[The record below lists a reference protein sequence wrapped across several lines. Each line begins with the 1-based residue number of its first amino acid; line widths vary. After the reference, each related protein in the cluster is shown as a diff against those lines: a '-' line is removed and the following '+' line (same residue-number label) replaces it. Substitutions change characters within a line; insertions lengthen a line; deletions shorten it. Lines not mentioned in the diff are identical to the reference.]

1 MKKQITLCTA
11 SGEEHGLLG
20 LLPNAV
26 PFDDFKAM
34 TPEHKAECQ
43 KKLKRDKELIKGRY
57 INRRGANERLEKP
70 YCAGAGEPIQ
80 LWKLIP
86 EHTYDLP
93 RGMID
98 EVNDSR
104 MPVRADLVSVDGRD
118 VNRDGTPTKKDSFDI
133 IHEIVPCS
141 F

>member
-1 MKKQITLCTA
+1 MKPIIKKCTA
-11 SGEEHGLLG
+11 NGEEHGLIG

-26 PFDDFKAM
+26 PFDDFKHM
-34 TPEHKAECQ
+34 TPEHKSECQ
-43 KKLKRDKELIKGRY
+43 KKLKRDKELIRGRY
-57 INRRGANERLEKP
+57 INRRGINERLEKP

-98 EVNDSR
+98 EVNASR
-104 MPVRADLVSVDGRD
+104 MPVRADLVSVDGKS
-118 VNRDGTPTKKDSFDI
+118 VNRDDIPLQKDSFEI
-133 IHEIVPCS
+133 IHEIVPVS